1 MDRINLSQKIMPFI
15 QKYKYVAL
23 VLLLGLALLALPGK
37 SQENGDTSTVTT
49 PEAVTETVSMSDEL
63 SAILSKIDGA
73 GKVEVMLTVAA
84 GEEIIYQTDGDTAS
98 TADSSSTQY
107 DTVIIT
113 DGERAQQGLVRQV
126 NPEQYLG
133 AIIVCEGADS
143 AAVRLAIVE
152 AVSKVTGLGA
162 DRISVLKMK

>member
-1 MDRINLSQKIMPFI
+1 MDRINIPQKLIPFI

-23 VLLLGLALLALPGK
+23 VLLLGLVLLAIPSR
-37 SQENGDTSTVTT
+37 SQDTDTPAATEAAEQPSENISTQ
-49 PEAVTETVSMSDEL
+49 DEL
-63 SAILSKIDGA
+63 AAILSKIEGA
-73 GKVEVMLTVAA
+73 GKVEVMLTVEA
-84 GEEIIYQTDGDTAS
+84 GAETVYQSDQSGAS
-98 TADSSSTQY
+98 DADSSSAQY

-113 DGERAQQGLVRQV
+113 DAERAQAGLIRQV

-143 AAVRLAIVE
+143 PAVRLAIVE
-152 AVSKVTGLGA
+152 AVSKVTGMGA